1 MLQTIGKSA
10 SLRSWIAIGMAVAV
24 LPLAASA
31 VLGYT
36 TLKLGVIAPF
46 RDVAARARDQIDPT
60 QRLRLLLWETVQPLD
75 AYMDEGDPRDAR
87 AYREMRERIEAE
99 FAALHARLR
108 AQPEL
113 QALVTRA
120 RDDWTAA
127 DHLATEAI
135 SVRRAPGD
143 PRGAELMDSSNGMI
157 ASSVDKLGVVYDTVA
172 GVLRNDH
179 DSALRAFRQAEW
191 LAAAAGAASL
201 AAVLLGVLIIG
212 RVLSASV
219 ERLVDGA
226 QRFAAGERDH
236 RIDIQLP
243 PELHRV
249 AREFNRMIGRIHES
263 EDALSDLAQR
273 DALTRLLN
281 RRAFDGALLEAFA
294 RQRRLGER
302 FALLLLDLD
311 HFKSVNDTHG
321 HAAGDEVLR
330 RTAQTL
336 GAQLRPFDRLFRIGG
351 EEFAAIL
358 GGADGEAA
366 LAAAE
371 RLRASVA
378 AHPVPV
384 EGAEIPTTVSIGVA
398 LGEAT
403 GEPRTLLQDADA
415 ALYRAK
421 REGRN
426 RAVVGGAAGG
436 ALAAP
441 HAEA

>member
-24 LPLAASA
+24 LPLAGSA

-36 TLKLGVIAPF
+36 ALKLGVIVPF
-46 RDVAARARDQIDPT
+46 RDVAARARDQVDPT

-87 AYREMRERIEAE
+87 AYREMRQRVEAE
-99 FAALHARLR
+99 FAALHAQLR

-113 QALVTRA
+113 QALITRA

-127 DHLATEAI
+127 DHLATEAL
-135 SVRRAPGD
+135 SVRRAPGET
-143 PRGAELMDSSNGMI
+143 RGAELMDSSNGLI
-157 ASSVDKLGVVYDTVA
+157 TASVDKLGVVYDALA
-172 GVLRNDH
+172 GVVRDDH
-179 DSALRAFRQAEW
+179 ASALRAFRRSEW

-201 AAVLLGVLIIG
+201 VAILLGVLIIG

-226 QRFAAGERDH
+226 QRFAEGERDH
-236 RIDIQLP
+236 RIDIPLP

-249 AREFNRMIGRIHES
+249 AQEFNRMIGRIHES
-263 EDALSDLAQR
+263 EDALADLAQR
-273 DALTRLLN
+273 DGLTRLLN
-281 RRAFDGALLEAFA
+281 RRAFDGALQEALA
-294 RQRRLGER
+294 RHRRMGEP
-302 FALLLLDLD
+302 FALLALDLD
-311 HFKSVNDTHG
+311 HFKAVNDTHG

-336 GAQLRPFDRLFRIGG
+336 GSQLRPFDRLFRIGG
-351 EEFAAIL
+351 EEFAVIL

-371 RLRASVA
+371 RLRASVE
-378 AHPVPV
+378 AHAVATEGVAVP
-384 EGAEIPTTVSIGVA
+384 TSVSIGVA
-398 LGEAT
+398 WGEMTADSAA
-403 GEPRTLLQDADA
+403 LLRVADA

-426 RAVVGGAAGG
+426 RAVMG
-436 ALAAP
+436 LAPEVASASP
-441 HAEA
+441 HAGT